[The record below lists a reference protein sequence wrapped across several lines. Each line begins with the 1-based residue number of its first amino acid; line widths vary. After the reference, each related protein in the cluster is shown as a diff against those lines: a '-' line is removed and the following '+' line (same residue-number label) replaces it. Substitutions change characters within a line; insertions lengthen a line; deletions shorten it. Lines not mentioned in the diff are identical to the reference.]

1 MQKYCIV
8 ITTFESETQAQ
19 PVIDTV
25 LENKLA
31 ACVQV
36 LNIGSQYTWNGELCH
51 DKETLVLF
59 KTLWKHYDALEE
71 KIIEMHP
78 YETPEVV
85 ALNIE
90 NGYKGYLD
98 WLVDETK

>member
-19 PVIDTV
+19 PVIDTM

-36 LNIGSQYTWNGELCH
+36 LN
-51 DKETLVLF
+51 
-59 KTLWKHYDALEE
+59 
-71 KIIEMHP
+71 
-78 YETPEVV
+78 
-85 ALNIE
+85 
-90 NGYKGYLD
+90 
-98 WLVDETK
+98 